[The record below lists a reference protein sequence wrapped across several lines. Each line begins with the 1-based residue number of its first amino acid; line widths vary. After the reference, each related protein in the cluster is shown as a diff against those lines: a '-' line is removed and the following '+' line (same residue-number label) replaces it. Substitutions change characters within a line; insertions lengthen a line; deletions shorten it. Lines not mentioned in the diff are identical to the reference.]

1 MRVFQRFNLRVAGFR
16 PRHLSLLAV
25 WSWTCVVGA
34 AETNSPLADGW
45 FTNAFGWPSFIAPK
59 TVNFSQ
65 FEDLRAEAIAGRL
78 KVYWTPVQMDTN
90 AIVQLFASADE
101 PGHWAVR
108 DWRMIEAI
116 ARETSWEAKIPV
128 EDVAVPMAYFLQVTG
143 DGRTNLSPL
152 RMASPRALGLTE
164 PTRIFGPFL
173 EGFEAGARSWRNLTS
188 TNAPLQLAAESVS
201 GTHAL
206 QVSVAGQNVPT
217 VIGTT
222 RIRGWQA
229 LHPGVCGFSLWLRT
243 RSGSAKASFTLHTD
257 AFSPRATRTTSTFTA
272 RLTNEWQ
279 RVDIAFDT
287 FPKLELPRVDWLT
300 IEFTAPAAGTVLL
313 DDLQFLG
320 PWPLEPR

>member
-1 MRVFQRFNLRVAGFR
+1 MRVFQRFNLGVAGFR
-16 PRHLSLLAV
+16 PRHLPLLALCI
-25 WSWTCVVGA
+25 WTGVARA
-34 AETNSPLADGW
+34 AETNSPPADGW
-45 FTNAFGWPSFIAPK
+45 FTNAFAWPSFIAPD
-59 TVNFSQ
+59 TVSISQ

-78 KVYWTPVQMDTN
+78 KVYWTPMQMDTN
-90 AIVQLFASADE
+90 ASVQLFASADE

-116 ARETSWEAKIPV
+116 ARETAWEAKIPV
-128 EDVAVPMAYFLQVTG
+128 EDVAVPVAYFLQVAAG
-143 DGRTNLSPL
+143 GRTNLSPL
-152 RMASPRALGLTE
+152 RMASPRGLGLSE

-173 EGFEAGARSWRNLTS
+173 EGFEAGTRSWRNLTS

-201 GTHAL
+201 GTQAL
-206 QVSVAGQNVPT
+206 QISVAGQNVPT

-229 LHPGVCGFSLWLRT
+229 LHPGVCGVSLWLRT
-243 RSGSAKASFTLHTD
+243 RSGPANASFTLHTD

-279 RVDIAFDT
+279 RVDVAFDS
-287 FPKLELPRVDWLT
+287 FPKLELPRVDWFT
-300 IEFTAPAAGTVLL
+300 IEFSAPEPGTVLL

-320 PWPLEPR
+320 PWPLEPH